1 MKKALKFL
9 IPVLGNASLIF
20 ADGSNGCPTECP
32 KPKCETK
39 CKEVCNPC
47 PTKKICKTTC
57 VEVRPKPPCEC
68 VTRACDCGVDFF
80 FTGDF
85 TWWKPRQDGMEYA
98 VTEPTGTRLT
108 TSTNPAQGKVYH
120 SKSDY
125 EPGFKVGVGLDFCD
139 WGWDLYLN
147 YTWFRT
153 ENERSASATFP
164 SGGLTL
170 WDAYWLATIKD
181 GEGPDTYQSANSKWK
196 VQMNVLDL
204 ELGRKYWIGKHI
216 MLRPHAGFKGVW
228 NKQHL
233 HNEYFIS
240 GGASLVT
247 NPSGLYESEMKQSMK
262 NDGLGIRAGM
272 DAAWHFSRG
281 FSFIGNFALTGLWQ
295 QFKVHRRD
303 DVETPA
309 DDILKLARRFMSE
322 ISLIL

>member
-1 MKKALKFL
+1 
-9 IPVLGNASLIF
+9 
-20 ADGSNGCPTECP
+20 
-32 KPKCETK
+32 
-39 CKEVCNPC
+39 
-47 PTKKICKTTC
+47 
-57 VEVRPKPPCEC
+57 
-68 VTRACDCGVDFF
+68 
-80 FTGDF
+80 
-85 TWWKPRQDGMEYA
+85 
-98 VTEPTGTRLT
+98 
-108 TSTNPAQGKVYH
+108 
-120 SKSDY
+120 
-125 EPGFKVGVGLDFCD
+125 
-139 WGWDLYLN
+139 
-147 YTWFRT
+147 
-153 ENERSASATFP
+153 
-164 SGGLTL
+164 
-170 WDAYWLATIKD
+170 
-181 GEGPDTYQSANSKWK
+181 
-196 VQMNVLDL
+196 MNVLDL

-309 DDILKLARRFMSE
+309 DDILVSSPIYVRDRVLYCNTGIGMDVRYEMGNLVEWR
-322 ISLIL
+322 